1 MRAWNGKMPSTAAAL
16 ALLAGCQQEAAPPP
30 PPPEPVLSAAVVTQC
45 RALIGQA
52 AKLGLIR
59 ARPSAERIDVED
71 ATWAALPAK
80 AKDRTLQ
87 AVACD
92 VWQRAVPPQ
101 SDYVVAYGYR
111 SGKRLQLFSA
121 AGMDRE

>member
-1 MRAWNGKMPSTAAAL
+1 MSGWNGNLSIAAAAL
-16 ALLAGCQQEAAPPP
+16 ALLAGCQQQSEAAPPL
-30 PPPEPVLSAAVVTQC
+30 PEPVLSAAVVAQC
-45 RALIGQA
+45 RALINQA

-59 ARPSAERIDVED
+59 ARPSGARIDVED

-101 SDYVVAYGYR
+101 SGYVVAYGYR